1 MKTVLVTYE
10 KWIDSGHALLD
21 DYKIRKS
28 EIVEVENLTEL
39 NEKIKNIIDIKIIE
53 NERNTKA

>member
-10 KWIDSGHALLD
+10 KWIESGHALLD
-21 DYKIRKS
+21 DYKVKKT

-39 NEKIKNIIDIKIIE
+39 NEKFKNIINVKILE
-53 NERNTKA
+53 